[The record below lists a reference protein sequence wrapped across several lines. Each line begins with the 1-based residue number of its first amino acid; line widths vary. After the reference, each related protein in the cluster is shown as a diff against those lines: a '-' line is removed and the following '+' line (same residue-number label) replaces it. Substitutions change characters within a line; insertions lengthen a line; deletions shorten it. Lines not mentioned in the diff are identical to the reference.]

1 MLPVGVAL
9 ALLAYSLVCLW
20 HFSVLVLAVVA
31 LWFGHIPG
39 FRRCVASGI
48 SMRCRRAPLHVLGIL
63 LSSAF
68 LVSLVYRVFCWA
80 FLSLP
85 SLPVVSVFLCFG
97 VRVRVCAMSY
107 LLFFH

>member
-1 MLPVGVAL
+1 MA
-9 ALLAYSLVCLW
+9 C
-20 HFSVLVLAVVA
+20 
-31 LWFGHIPG
+31 
-39 FRRCVASGI
+39 GI
-48 SMRCRRAPLHVLGIL
+48 LRRCRRAPLHMLGIL

-68 LVSLVYRVFCWA
+68 LASLVCWA

-97 VRVRVCAMSY
+97 VRVCAMSY